1 MNSRGAV
8 MVWFTCIIPFFVYSQ
23 TQVKSMEDIRY
34 PFAVKKIDLP
44 NQVSIAYADE
54 GKGKTTLIFIH
65 GLGSYLPAWKKV
77 VDELR
82 QDYRCIVVD
91 LPGYGKSGRGD
102 WSYDMAFFA
111 DCIEALVKKLKL
123 RKVSLVGHSMG
134 GQISLTLALR
144 QPQWLQK
151 LVLLAPAGFE
161 TFTEADRA
169 WFTQYVT
176 PAVFKATPVAQI
188 ERNFDVNFYGAKMP
202 ADARF
207 MYEDRLLMRETA
219 EFDQYCNMIP
229 KCVQGMLQQPVA
241 DRLHEI
247 KTPTLVFYGNDDL
260 LIPNRILHPKLSVEA
275 VAKQGQE
282 QLPQSQLVMV
292 PKCGHFVLWDG
303 AATVCASIK
312 TFLNTL
318 Q

>member
-1 MNSRGAV
+1 MNSRSAV
-8 MVWFTCIIPFFVYSQ
+8 MVWFTCIMPFFVYSQ
-23 TQVKSMEDIRY
+23 TQVKSMEDIQY
-34 PFAVKKIDLP
+34 PFAVKKITLP
-44 NQVSIAYADE
+44 NQVNIAYADE
-54 GKGKTTLIFIH
+54 GKGKTTIIFIH

-111 DCIEALVKKLKL
+111 DCIEAMVKKLKL

-169 WFTQYVT
+169 WFSQYVT
-176 PAVFKATPVAQI
+176 PAVFKVTPVAQI

-207 MYEDRLLMRETA
+207 MYEDRLLMRETS

-247 KTPTLVFYGNDDL
+247 KIPTLIFYGNDDL

-275 VAKQGQE
+275 VAKQGQQ

-312 TFLNTL
+312 TFLNTH